1 MICLAEKNSIEII
14 SRDRKAFF
22 FFFTPQKWADNCKL
36 SKRKKNHFIVKNQS
50 IGGVGYS

>member
-1 MICLAEKNSIEII
+1 MICLAEKKSIEII

-22 FFFTPQKWADNCKL
+22 FFYPPKWADNCEL